1 MVWVCFLAWSGRG
14 LAGAGSTP
22 LSPRFLGAAAK
33 LRCACW
39 KRSQDGVWSLMG
51 QRACCKTSKSPA
63 LGFVFP
69 LCEGRFTFWVGWL
82 KVAQDPAVMGP
93 PGAWGQRPW
102 GALRHLQVL
111 LLEPGS
117 PCPAPGALIRTASA
131 AGRRHQ
137 ALSREQHSQPLP
149 AAVLLFVEARCL
161 PSCPQR
167 GEP

>member
-22 LSPRFLGAAAK
+22 LSLRFSGAAAK

-39 KRSQDGVWSLMG
+39 KRSQDGVWSLTG
-51 QRACCKTSKSPA
+51 QRASKSPA

-93 PGAWGQRPW
+93 HGARGQRLW
-102 GALRHLQVL
+102 GALQHLQVL
-111 LLEPGS
+111 LLERGS
-117 PCPAPGALIRTASA
+117 LCPAPGALIRRASA

-149 AAVLLFVEARCL
+149 AAVPLFVEARCL

-167 GEP
+167 GES